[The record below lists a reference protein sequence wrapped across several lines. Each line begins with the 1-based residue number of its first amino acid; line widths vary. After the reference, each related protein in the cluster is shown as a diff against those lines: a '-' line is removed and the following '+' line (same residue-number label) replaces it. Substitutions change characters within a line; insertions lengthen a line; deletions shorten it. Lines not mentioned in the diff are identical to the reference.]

1 MRIGDRAAGPTGSGI
16 LCREMRMTKLWIYCA
31 AAALS
36 LFALPC
42 GYAQTPAKTVIKYAI
57 SDPEGPL
64 PAAQALKIFKNY
76 VEFESD
82 GAIEVQTFFGTMG
95 AARET
100 TEQAK
105 LGVLQMTNAE
115 DGAFGGFYPQ
125 IQALN
130 LPYLFPSGAV
140 AWDFLHGDFA
150 RRMAE
155 DIRKTTGLRVLAFTE
170 NGFRNFGD
178 NVRPIK
184 SPEDVKGL
192 KMRVME
198 SPVFIELMK
207 SLGAAATPIPINSL
221 VLSLKQGIVDG
232 QENSAV
238 FMVDFGIADVQKY
251 VSMTE
256 HVYSVQLYLVNDQFF
271 ASLPPDQQR
280 ILVAGAQLAS
290 MQNIVLR
297 ESLVNEAI
305 KRMQEKGVAVHLTTA
320 AEKAAFQRVTQPPVL
335 AYLKKTLGDDLM
347 SGVLEA
353 ETVAEHRVYGG
364 APSQ

>member
-1 MRIGDRAAGPTGSGI
+1 LLRVRRQIVPQWGVGMMKVGV
-16 LCREMRMTKLWIYCA
+16 CCA
-31 AAALS
+31 AALYS
-36 LFALPC
+36 LFVLPSS
-42 GYAQTPAKTVIKYAI
+42 YAEPAKTIIKYAI

-64 PAAQALKIFKNY
+64 PAAQALKTFKSY

-82 GAIEVQTFFGTMG
+82 GAIEVQPFFGTMG

-100 TEQAK
+100 TEQTK

-115 DGAFGGFYPQ
+115 DGAFGGFYPA

-140 AWDFLHGDFA
+140 AWDFLQGDFA
-150 RRMAE
+150 HQMAE

-178 NVRPIK
+178 NVRIIK
-184 SPEDVKGL
+184 MPEDVKGL

-198 SPVFIELMK
+198 SPVFIEFMK

-221 VLSLKQGIVDG
+221 VLALKQGVVDG

-238 FMVDFGIADVQKY
+238 FMVDWGIADVQKY

-256 HVYSVQLYLVNDQFF
+256 HVYSVQLYLINDQFF
-271 ASLPPDQQR
+271 TGLPAEQQH
-280 ILVAGAQLAS
+280 ILEAGAQLAS

-297 ESLVNEAI
+297 ESLVNDAI
-305 KRMQEKGVAVHLTTA
+305 KRMKDKGVEVYMTTA
-320 AEKAAFQRVTQPPVL
+320 AEKEAFKRASQPPVL

-347 SGVLEA
+347 NRLLEA
-353 ETVAEHRVYGG
+353 EAAAERHAYGSTPG
-364 APSQ
+364 Q